1 VSFLV
6 VVGGGFP
13 WYTHKTMMFVKRD
26 VLADLYCSV
35 RRVPKSVGLLGVAVT
50 NEDATGAL
58 WVQLSSFS
66 FWNMDE
72 SD

>member
-1 VSFLV
+1 
-6 VVGGGFP
+6 
-13 WYTHKTMMFVKRD
+13 MMFVKRD
-26 VLADLYCSV
+26 VPADLNCSV